1 LSVLQSVL
9 TKTAGKYQIP
19 IAFKTDEIKAGGL
32 LNSTKM
38 DCLVVH
44 HPQHYSDYFR
54 YAVSIKRQGIMAY
67 ISINSFG
74 RSNQANL
81 HNIAANRA
89 ELMQQGKVGMSL
101 LAGVVGMGKNKNKLE
116 DENNYYTALEQIFDE
131 ALEEGLEEEMLKA
144 KRKKHPTEQ
153 NKNVAISK
161 ANKIAPNEN
170 NSMPKVN
177 RATGL
182 CPACGSTLKQNAK
195 FCSKCGVKIN
205 Q

>member
-32 LNSTKM
+32 LNSTKN

-67 ISINSFG
+67 ISINPFG

-81 HNIAANRA
+81 HTVAANRS
-89 ELMQQGKVGMSL
+89 ELMKQGRVGMSL

-131 ALEEGLEEEMLKA
+131 ALEEGLEEELFQA
-144 KRKKHPTEQ
+144 KSYMAEQ
-153 NKNVAISK
+153 NQNAALFM
-161 ANKIAPNEN
+161 ANKIASNVNRPV
-170 NSMPKVN
+170 PKVN
-177 RATGL
+177 RAANL
-182 CPACGSTLKQNAK
+182 CPACGSALKQNAK